1 MDFNT
6 SVTLLISASKAA
18 SFLAATFNA
27 SCSFFK
33 LINDYDTNSQH
44 AHTLHDDCNLWR
56 DVVIA
61 GLIVCFFIRGRS
73 HTAGASRFGQGTVYH
88 RWARS

>member
-1 MDFNT
+1 MIMI
-6 SVTLLISASKAA
+6 LIRD
-18 SFLAATFNA
+18 
-27 SCSFFK
+27 
-33 LINDYDTNSQH
+33 I

-56 DVVIA
+56 DVVIV

-88 RWARS
+88 RWARSLAFEKLAKQYCRTVVAAAS